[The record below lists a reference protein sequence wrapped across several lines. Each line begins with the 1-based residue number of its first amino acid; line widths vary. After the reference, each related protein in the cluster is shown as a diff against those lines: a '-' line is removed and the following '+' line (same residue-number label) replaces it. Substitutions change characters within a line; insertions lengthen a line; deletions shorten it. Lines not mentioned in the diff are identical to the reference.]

1 MMLALSS
8 MEAVCSEGG
17 VFAVDNARKEF
28 SDAV

>member
-8 MEAVCSEGG
+8 TEAACGEGG
-17 VFAVDNARKEF
+17 VFAVDNALKEF